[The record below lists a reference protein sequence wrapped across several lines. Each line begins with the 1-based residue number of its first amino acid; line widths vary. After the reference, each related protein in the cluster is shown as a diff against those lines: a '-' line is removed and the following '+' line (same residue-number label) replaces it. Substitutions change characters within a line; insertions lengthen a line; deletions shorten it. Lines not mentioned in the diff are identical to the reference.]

1 MLPTSRDDFA
11 TKKSRNQRKT
21 VANIGYLSELDK
33 YLLGKILILTL
44 GEEHITKEQMS
55 NRGLDNIFDLF

>member
-44 GEEHITKEQMS
+44 GEEGNLRINAYLCAVIICRM
-55 NRGLDNIFDLF
+55 